1 MYKLKTFA
9 TFLHFQLNTLQG
21 FLIPKTYVVWAVVH
35 YIFKKKKILFQNLF
49 NIGLKT
55 RFLVA
60 RLEGFEPPADGSEV
74 SLLEFFKKILATA
87 IYPINALIIAISKLF
102 ILVFFSKIL

>member
-1 MYKLKTFA
+1 MHKLKTFA

-35 YIFKKKKILFQNLF
+35 YIFKKKKIYFKIF
-49 NIGLKT
+49 YIGLKT
-55 RFLVA
+55 RFLMA

-74 SLLEFFKKILATA
+74 RCSDPLS
-87 IYPINALIIAISKLF
+87 YRRLIF
-102 ILVFFSKIL
+102 

>member
-35 YIFKKKKILFQNLF
+35 YIFKKKKNFISKSF
-49 NIGLKT
+49 
-55 RFLVA
+55 
-60 RLEGFEPPADGSEV
+60 
-74 SLLEFFKKILATA
+74 ILA
-87 IYPINALIIAISKLF
+87 
-102 ILVFFSKIL
+102 

>member
-1 MYKLKTFA
+1 
-9 TFLHFQLNTLQG
+9 
-21 FLIPKTYVVWAVVH
+21 
-35 YIFKKKKILFQNLF
+35 
-49 NIGLKT
+49 
-55 RFLVA
+55 VA

-102 ILVFFSKIL
+102 ILVFFSKIF